1 MNYFGI
7 SHYIGMS
14 IYLVLN
20 KYMENLKNFR
30 GEVGAGPNGKLDR
43 LPSKLNPFYVTGFS
57 DGEACFHLA
66 IGVNPRYKIGY
77 YVNPG
82 FIISIHKKDEELL
95 RRIQAFFGGIGVI
108 KQSATTR
115 NTVEF
120 RVLSINDLNVLIE
133 HFDQYPLITKKWADY
148 LLFKEALELI
158 KEKKHLT
165 IEGFNEIIAI
175 RASIN
180 KGLSKS
186 LKEKISL
193 CYR

>member
-1 MNYFGI
+1 
-7 SHYIGMS
+7 MS

-133 HFDQYPLITKKWADY
+133 HFDQYPLITKK
-148 LLFKEALELI
+148 
-158 KEKKHLT
+158 
-165 IEGFNEIIAI
+165 
-175 RASIN
+175 
-180 KGLSKS
+180 
-186 LKEKISL
+186 
-193 CYR
+193 